1 MISGIRD
8 KKDKRNRKDTA
19 DKEIAEKKASAEK
32 KKEVFFSA
40 SVVGVEENTVKKVVK
55 VGEDLLSALDTKEPV
70 AVLDILLQKLESG
83 ALKQIHEITDSK
95 SDGNNQWKLKQTAV
109 LAFGKDAEDIEDA
122 SKKLAGVIE
131 GLETVFE
138 YCVTK
143 AFAYINTY

>member
-1 MISGIRD
+1 MNSGKGV
-8 KKDKRNRKDTA
+8 KKKGKDTA
-19 DKEIAEKKASAEK
+19 EKDIAEKKAEALK
-32 KKEVFFSA
+32 KKKTDDIEYVTVDA
-40 SVVGVEENTVKKVVK
+40 TTIKKLVGDGEEIM
-55 VGEDLLSALDTKEPV
+55 SALDTKEPV

-83 ALKQIHEITDSK
+83 ALKKIHEITDSK